1 MRISLLSPLALGAMA
16 LSALGEPAVLWAAE
30 PLRLTA
36 TQMDAVAAGTVA
48 VVMDASAT
56 ADGSNT
62 STYTS
67 TSTTV
72 FSTPTNT
79 VDIGLGFG
87 TAVACCSSSTDTS
100 VQTLYY
106 AEGDQVIANSTVN
119 DTSTPLFSFSNG
131 VTTVI
136 AVDIPP
142 Q

>member
-1 MRISLLSPLALGAMA
+1 
-16 LSALGEPAVLWAAE
+16 
-30 PLRLTA
+30 
-36 TQMDAVAAGTVA
+36 MDAVAAGTVA
-48 VVMDASAT
+48 VVMGASAT

-62 STYTS
+62 STYTN

-87 TAVACCSSSTDTS
+87 TGVACCGSSTDTS
-100 VQTLYY
+100 VQTAYY
-106 AEGDQVIANSTVN
+106 ADGDKVITNSTVN

-131 VTTVI
+131 VTTAI
-136 AVDIPP
+136 SVDIPP